1 MNTARKHFF
10 LIHFNSS
17 GIINRCLV
25 RNISSSVYG
34 NFGNG
39 NLEVIHFGILLQDEG
54 NLCPRKLN
62 AKKFFHSLS
71 WCAGWKLHHQ
81 KHQEIVNQGE
91 VLFNFR
97 LCLLTTRCWKIPFDD
112 FLKAWWFI
120 PKEKLF
126 FFRHRDLSVHAT
138 NLHCITSFITFF
150 SAASVCRYR
159 HAQAR
164 VQFYIHSQSADDD
177 DKNHHMWELRGL
189 ESMMRDGER
198 EREKKQIVV
207 NNSYLPSLF

>member
-39 NLEVIHFGILLQDEG
+39 NLEVIHVGILLQDEG

-81 KHQEIVNQGE
+81 KHQDIVNQGE

-126 FFRHRDLSVHAT
+126 FFGTEICQFTPQIYIASRALSLFFLLLLFAAIDMHRRE
-138 NLHCITSFITFF
+138 CSFISTHRAPMTTIKTITCG
-150 SAASVCRYR
+150 SC
-159 HAQAR
+159 
-164 VQFYIHSQSADDD
+164 
-177 DKNHHMWELRGL
+177 EG
-189 ESMMRDGER
+189 
-198 EREKKQIVV
+198 
-207 NNSYLPSLF
+207 